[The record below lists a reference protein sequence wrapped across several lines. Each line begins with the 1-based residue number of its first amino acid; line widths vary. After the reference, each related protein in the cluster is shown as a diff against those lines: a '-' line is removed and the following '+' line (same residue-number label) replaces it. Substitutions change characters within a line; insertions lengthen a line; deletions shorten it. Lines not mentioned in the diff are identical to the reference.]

1 MSYAADL
8 SNYTTVKNSLKVTEN
23 IFKSLRMSN
32 VHEISMAVKPVADV
46 LERLGV
52 KYFIGGSVASSAYGI
67 ARSTFA
73 SQNQS
78 QNFKASC
85 QPALS
90 LSE

>member
-8 SNYTTVKNSLKVTEN
+8 SNYTTVKHSLIVTEN

-52 KYFIGGSVASSAYGI
+52 TYFIGGSVASSAYGI

-78 QNFKASC
+78 QHFKASC